1 MVGGEVTLAEAEQQ
15 VARVIDHLET
25 VRWELLGIALSLRE
39 PPDPQANDPANDQ
52 ADNQADAEADLRGLL
67 ECVLADRIQP
77 ALEDL
82 RALLT
87 PAETSNGRE
96 EDR

>member
-1 MVGGEVTLAEAEQQ
+1 MVGREVTLAEAEQQ
-15 VARVIDHLET
+15 VARVVDHLET

-39 PPDPQANDPANDQ
+39 PPDPQANDQ
-52 ADNQADAEADLRGLL
+52 ADNQADAEADLRGVL

-82 RALLT
+82 RTLLT
-87 PAETSNGRE
+87 PAETSDGRE
-96 EDR
+96 EDP